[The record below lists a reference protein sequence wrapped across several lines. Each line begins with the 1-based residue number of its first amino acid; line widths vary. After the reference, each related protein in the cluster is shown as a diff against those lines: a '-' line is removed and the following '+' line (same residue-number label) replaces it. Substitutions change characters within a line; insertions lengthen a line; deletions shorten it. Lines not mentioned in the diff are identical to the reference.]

1 VVAGLVDGLVALG
14 HAVTL
19 YAAGDSTSGSTLR
32 AHYAQAVWPPNPT
45 RELVHAA
52 TSVWDILDR
61 REVDLVHVHC
71 PAALAFAPLV
81 PLPMIYTV
89 HHARDEAICELIE
102 SVKHAQLTT
111 VAISYRQRALLGCGE
126 ATVIHHG
133 LPPARYAF
141 GAGAGGYAVF
151 LGRFSRDKGVAEAL
165 DAAARASVP
174 LRLAG
179 RPHPE
184 DASYFRDQL
193 ASRLAREGVRWF
205 GEVGPE
211 AKARLL
217 GGAVATLFPA
227 TWEEPFGLVMI
238 ESMLCGTPVIAF
250 PRGSVAEVVE
260 EGVTGFVVDSVDAM
274 AERVR
279 ALVSGAPFD
288 RARCRAVAVSRFGVD
303 RMVAAYAALYAATVA
318 RPALAEAR

>member
-1 VVAGLVDGLVALG
+1 MRIAMIAPPFVAVPPPRYGGTELVVAGLVDGLVALG

-52 TSVWDILDR
+52 TSVWDILER

-102 SVKHAQLTT
+102 SVKRAQLTT

-151 LGRFSRDKGVAEAL
+151 LGCGLTQSLICSIKQSGL
-165 DAAARASVP
+165 P
-174 LRLAG
+174 MLRIVFLG
-179 RPHPE
+179 CGLNQSLSNKHCV
-184 DASYFRDQL
+184 F
-193 ASRLAREGVRWF
+193 V
-205 GEVGPE
+205 
-211 AKARLL
+211 LL
-217 GGAVATLFPA
+217 F
-227 TWEEPFGLVMI
+227 
-238 ESMLCGTPVIAF
+238 
-250 PRGSVAEVVE
+250 
-260 EGVTGFVVDSVDAM
+260 
-274 AERVR
+274 
-279 ALVSGAPFD
+279 
-288 RARCRAVAVSRFGVD
+288 
-303 RMVAAYAALYAATVA
+303 
-318 RPALAEAR
+318 